1 MLRNYSACEEYGNE
15 REYCGSAAISHAVY
29 SSGTSLD
36 VRVTSKGFPNVYVK
50 VITSLY
56 RTSCRTI

>member
-1 MLRNYSACEEYGNE
+1 MSRNYSTCEEYGNE

-36 VRVTSKGFPNVYVK
+36 ASVTSKVFPNVCVK

-56 RTSCRTI
+56 RNSCRII